1 MHNAGHLATTSFW
14 NFSGIFFCVS
24 LHGDVITVAQ
34 RHSWLAFKVT
44 EIKAAH

>member
-1 MHNAGHLATTSFW
+1 MYNVGNAMATYFW
-14 NFSGIFFCVS
+14 HISGIFFSIS
-24 LHGDVITVAQ
+24 LHGDVIIVAQ